1 MTRYQKYTA
10 LILLAFGFLG
20 SAQANTVQQ
29 LVPENGKEYTTFAS
43 PVASSPKVVEFFSFY
58 CGPCYQFVEK
68 YPVAQA
74 INKILPDGE
83 TVTKYH
89 VDAIGPL
96 GQELT
101 EAWAIA
107 MTMGKTDVVEKKLFE
122 AVHNRKLKTVDD
134 IKAIFA
140 QAGVDAEMYENAR
153 ASLLVKAAIAKQ
165 NAAVKAF
172 GVTATPSFYVDGK
185 YQVNNAGIAAPDI
198 EEYPAYFAQVVKIL
212 LEK

>member
-29 LVPENGKEYTTFAS
+29 LVPENGREYTTLAS